1 MSNSFFQQN
10 GIPNFPIQ
18 FMTRPS
24 DGDVLTYSTE
34 KGCWINQAGGGGGGS
49 DATAIQ
55 GVPVNEGPYN
65 DAGPLAYINSHPPAF
80 AVVSTIAINEI
91 VSNGSIF
98 AVIGLESYTEE
109 TAGDITITAGANT
122 DTGNGGA
129 VEIRG
134 GAGAALGGDILIE
147 SGLTNSAIPVEG
159 SGDIRILCGDAY
171 SGGAGGSVFIRGG
184 RNTANDDSAGIVFIQ
199 SSNAFSDT
207 VMTASTSTAGNAA
220 ISFFDGV
227 PREKT
232 SVTGSRG
239 GNAALASLLTALAN
253 YGLITNNTTA

>member
-18 FMTRPS
+18 FMTRPN

-34 KGCWINQAGGGGGGS
+34 KGCWINQAGGEGGS

-55 GVPVNEGPYN
+55 GVAVNEGPYN
-65 DAGPLAYINSHPPAF
+65 DGGPLAFVNSDPPAF
-80 AVVSTIAINEI
+80 AVVSTISIDEITSKGSTFFLTGLQSNTEDPAGEIIISGGINAGTGAGGQILIQGGE
-91 VSNGSIF
+91 STSI
-98 AVIGLESYTEE
+98 G
-109 TAGDITITAGANT
+109 GDITVQSGASSSVSPLE
-122 DTGNGGA
+122 NGGNIF
-129 VEIRG
+129 IR
-134 GAGAALGGDILIE
+134 AGEAF
-147 SGLTNSAIPVEG
+147 
-159 SGDIRILCGDAY
+159 
-171 SGGAGGSVFIRGG
+171 SGGAGGLVFIRGG
-184 RNTANDDSAGIVFIQ
+184 KNLANDDSAGIVFIQ
-199 SSNAFSDT
+199 SSNAFTDT

-220 ISFFDGV
+220 ISFFDGI